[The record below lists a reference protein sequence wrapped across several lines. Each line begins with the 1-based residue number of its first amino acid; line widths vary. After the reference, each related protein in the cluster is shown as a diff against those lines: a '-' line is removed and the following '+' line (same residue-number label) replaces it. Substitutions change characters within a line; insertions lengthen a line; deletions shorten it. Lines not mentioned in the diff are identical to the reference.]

1 MSALM
6 WMVQIA
12 FAVVACMTCSI
23 KTKNMNVSFD
33 AYGAD
38 TVCCCDFYDLQ
49 HQDWAH
55 EWQSMLLK
63 LLFA

>member
-1 MSALM
+1 M

-38 TVCCCDFYDLQ
+38 TVCCGGFYELQ
-49 HQDWAH
+49 HQDWAR
-55 EWQSMLLK
+55 EWQFLSLGLHSSHE
-63 LLFA
+63 